1 VPKENKSRLNLPKV
15 SPIEADKVKLPYN
28 GSVVSEQGFSFSF
41 ACFDHSHELFNL
53 GGKTEDGTVGGSWF
67 IDLMDCLK
75 SVSNMTFDQ
84 ARASMHELHPV
95 DWKNANVKCPTNDK
109 QHEYW
114 QFRINKS
121 KGRVVGILIDS
132 VFYVVWLD
140 RHHNLSNS
148 EGYGGAKKFSPG
160 KSLYELQEERIQ
172 ELESKCKQLQAD
184 VDELLS
190 K

>member
-1 VPKENKSRLNLPKV
+1 MPKENKSKLKLPKV
-15 SPIEADKVKLPYN
+15 AKVEADKVKLPYN
-28 GSVVSEQGFSFSF
+28 GSAVSEQGFSFSF
-41 ACFDHSHELFNL
+41 ACFDRTHDLFNL
-53 GGKTEDGTVGGSWF
+53 GGKSENGTVGGPWF

-75 SVSNMTFDQ
+75 SISNMTFAQ
-84 ARASMHELHPV
+84 ACSSMHELHPV
-95 DWKNANVKCPTNDK
+95 DWKNANAKCPTDDN
-109 QHEYW
+109 QREYW

-148 EGYGGAKKFSPG
+148 AGYGGVNKFSQG

-172 ELESKCKQLQAD
+172 DLERKCEQQQAD
-184 VDELLS
+184 IDDLLS